1 MVEILAKT
9 GDITTI
15 EADAIVNPANTRLLM
30 GGGVAGAL
38 KRAGGEEIEAQ
49 AIIRGPIK
57 IGEAVSTGAGRL
69 KAKNIIHAPTM
80 DLDFKTDIEKVRS
93 ATRAALKEAERL
105 KIKSIAIPALGAGVG
120 GLPRDLVAR
129 AMIDEIRRYR
139 FAHLEKI
146 LLVDRNDSQR
156 EAFEKALKIGIP

>member
-1 MVEILAKT
+1 VVEILAKT

-15 EADAIVNPANTRLLM
+15 EADAIVNPANTKLLM

-38 KRAGGEEIEAQ
+38 KRAGGEEIENQ
-49 AIIRGPIK
+49 AIARAPVK
-57 IGEAVSTGAGRL
+57 IGEAVSTKAGRL
-69 KAKNIIHAPTM
+69 KAKYIIHAPTM

-93 ATRAALKEAERL
+93 ATRASLKEAERL

-120 GLPRDLVAR
+120 GLPRDLAAR
-129 AMIDEIRRYR
+129 AIVEEIRRYR
-139 FAHLEKI
+139 FAHIEKI

-156 EAFEKALKIGIP
+156 EAFERALKIGMP